1 MRSPASRFRDARLH
15 AAGALNPRAAR
26 ADPPFAMTEPR
37 FSIASHAA
45 DSDYAPTS
53 RVLLWKL
60 GYALLPPE
68 EAGTPALRVVRE
80 DRLGEI
86 PSPTREPIIL
96 LTRARKA
103 KPADPRVVG
112 AVRRPAGLHELYRL
126 LQAATEAHPRAV
138 PRVPCSLRASADG
151 DGQRYE
157 LTVTSLSE
165 NGCLASG
172 SRLPALDTRL
182 ALDIELPWGERVG
195 GPAIAAY
202 EQGDQL
208 GLVFHDIKLAERK
221 RLVKA
226 VTRLIERL

>member
-1 MRSPASRFRDARLH
+1 
-15 AAGALNPRAAR
+15 
-26 ADPPFAMTEPR
+26 MTEPR
-37 FSIASHAA
+37 FAIASHAA

-86 PSPTREPIIL
+86 PASAEPIIL
-96 LTRARKA
+96 LSRARKG
-103 KPADPRVVG
+103 KQSDPRVVG
-112 AVRRPAGLHELYRL
+112 TIRRPAGLHELYRL
-126 LQAATEAHPRAV
+126 FQEATEAHPRAV
-138 PRVPCSLRASADG
+138 PRVACALRATADADG
-151 DGQRYE
+151 RRFD
-157 LTVTSLSE
+157 LAVTSLSE
-165 NGCLASG
+165 NGCLVSG
-172 SRLPALDTRL
+172 ERLPPLDTRL

-202 EQGDQL
+202 EQGEQL

-221 RLVKA
+221 KLVRA
-226 VTRLIERL
+226 VTQLIERL